1 MKMATFSLIL
11 GIISVVMCWVPTYG
25 VIIALVA
32 VAVTAVLKRK
42 KEYDSD
48 KRATKSI
55 ALIIAIVGLIVAMF
69 ITGLKLSRDTIVG
82 KTNDEVL
89 NDVRG
94 SLDAANLLQAQQQA
108 TYAWNQARMR
118 GLKGENMEQYIF
130 NALKNFGIDTTN
142 LALEITK
149 TGATVKVK

>member
-1 MKMATFSLIL
+1 MATFSLIL

-82 KTNDEVL
+82 KTNEEVL

-149 TGATVKVK
+149 TGATVKIK

>member
-1 MKMATFSLIL
+1 MATFSLIL

-69 ITGLKLSRDTIVG
+69 ITGLKLSRDTIVC
-82 KTNDEVL
+82 KTNEEVL
-89 NDVRG
+89 SDVRG

>member
-1 MKMATFSLIL
+1 MATFSLIL

-82 KTNDEVL
+82 KTNEEVL
-89 NDVRG
+89 SDVRG

>member
-1 MKMATFSLIL
+1 MATVSLIL
-11 GIISVVMCWVPTYG
+11 GIISVAMCWVPTYG

-32 VAVTAVLKRK
+32 VVVTAILKRK

-55 ALIIAIVGLIVAMF
+55 ALLIAIVGLVVAMF
-69 ITGLKLSRDTIVG
+69 ITGLKLSRDTIVN

-108 TYAWNQARMR
+108 TYAWNEARMR
-118 GLKGENMEQYIF
+118 GLKDEKMEQYIL